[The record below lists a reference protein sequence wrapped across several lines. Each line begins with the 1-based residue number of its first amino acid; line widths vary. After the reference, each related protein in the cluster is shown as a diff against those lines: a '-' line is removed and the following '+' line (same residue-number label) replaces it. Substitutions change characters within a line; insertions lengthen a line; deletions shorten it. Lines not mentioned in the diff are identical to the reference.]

1 MFSFWQQDA
10 FSAPADVVIVG
21 AGFAGLWC
29 AYELKTRQPNLKIT
43 LLEKEVFPGGAS
55 VRNAGF
61 ACFGSPGEMLA
72 DAATMGEE
80 TMWQT
85 VAMRYK
91 GIQKLRQILG
101 DAAID
106 YDSCGGYE
114 CFTNATQFQQ
124 VQDGLDWLN
133 AGMKKITGVDAAF
146 INADDQLH
154 QLGLTNFE
162 HLIINRLE
170 GGLHSGKAL
179 QALLQKVVSLGVS
192 VLFGMHLK
200 GWDAAAEGI
209 LVHASTDE
217 PFALKTSR
225 LLFAINAF
233 TAQLLPNEPVQPAR
247 GQVLLTEPIDG
258 LQMKGTFHFDE
269 GFYYWRNVGNR
280 ILLGGARNTDF
291 ASENTFEV
299 GTFGSIQKALELFLQ
314 RHINLPVIPKI
325 EYRWAGIMG
334 FTETKKPLIANPAPN
349 VWAVVACNGMG
360 VALTP
365 AIAGEVAA
373 QILA

>member
-10 FSAPADVVIVG
+10 FLARADVVIVG
-21 AGFAGLWC
+21 GGFAGLWC

-43 LLEKEVFPGGAS
+43 VLEKEAFPSGAS

-72 DAATMGEE
+72 DAAMMGEE

-91 GIQKLRQILG
+91 GIQKLRHILG
-101 DAAID
+101 DAVIK
-106 YDSCGGYE
+106 YDPCGGYE
-114 CFTNATQFQQ
+114 CFTSSTQFQP
-124 VQDGLDWLN
+124 VEEGLDWLN
-133 AGMKKITGVDAAF
+133 AGMQKITGSHNAFVTVD
-146 INADDQLH
+146 DKLLE
-154 QLGLTNFE
+154 LGLTNFE
-162 HLIINRLE
+162 HLVVNRLE

-179 QALLQKVVSLGVS
+179 QALLQKVIALGVNI
-192 VLFGMHLK
+192 LFGVHLK
-200 GWDAAAEGI
+200 GWEPAVESNV
-209 LVHASTDE
+209 VHASTDE
-217 PFALKTSR
+217 PFAIQTTR
-225 LLFAINAF
+225 LLFATNAF
-233 TAQLLPNEPVQPAR
+233 TTQLLPNEPVQPAR
-247 GQVLLTEPIDG
+247 GQVLMTEPIEG
-258 LQMKGTFHFDE
+258 LKMKGTFHYDE

-291 ASENTFEV
+291 ASEATFAV
-299 GTFGSIQKALELFLQ
+299 GTSDSIQQALESFLR
-314 RHINLPVIPKI
+314 RHIHLPELPKI

-349 VWAVVACNGMG
+349 VWTVVACNGMG

-365 AIAGEVAA
+365 ALAEEVAA
-373 QILA
+373 QLMA